1 MLKLTL
7 LDEDLRLFWH
17 FLEYL
22 WWDVSSSL
30 AITIY
35 LHIQFLHWRS
45 TSYISLLQVCFEVWT
60 AMSVLSWNEIKE
72 KRIMKKKIN
81 ILFRQIPIEVE
92 NIFGIYLFIELD
104 NNKNKLKPGIPWY
117 KANEALVIEGNIT
130 VTEFVT
136 IWFSWL
142 WKLNLHLIENQIYI
156 WF

>member
-1 MLKLTL
+1 
-7 LDEDLRLFWH
+7 
-17 FLEYL
+17 
-22 WWDVSSSL
+22 
-30 AITIY
+30 
-35 LHIQFLHWRS
+35 
-45 TSYISLLQVCFEVWT
+45 
-60 AMSVLSWNEIKE
+60 
-72 KRIMKKKIN
+72 MKKKIN